1 MSFPAHCSLVMSF
14 PALLLYADYV
24 MKVWTLSQPTPA
36 FTLDGHDKGVNS
48 VDYFS
53 GGMLSSF
60 LSTCYPSHYPLHCL
74 LFSHKSFHLLST

>member
-1 MSFPAHCSLVMSF
+1 
-14 PALLLYADYV
+14 

-60 LSTCYPSHYPLHCL
+60 LSTCCPSHCPLHCL
-74 LFSHKSFHLLST
+74 LFSHKPFPSSQLEATFTK